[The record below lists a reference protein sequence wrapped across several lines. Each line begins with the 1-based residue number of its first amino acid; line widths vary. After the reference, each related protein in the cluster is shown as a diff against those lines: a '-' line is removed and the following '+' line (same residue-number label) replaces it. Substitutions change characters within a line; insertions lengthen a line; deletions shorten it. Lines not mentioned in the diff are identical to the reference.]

1 LRALLIYPEFPDTF
15 WSFKH
20 ALKFVGRK
28 AVSPPLGLLTIAP
41 MLPAAWEKRLIDM
54 NVARL
59 TDADLDWAEIVLIS
73 AMHVQ
78 QDSAREVLERCRAA
92 GVRTVA
98 GGPLFTMEP
107 DAFRDEVD
115 TIVLGEAEL
124 TLAPFLADL
133 AAGHPDSV
141 YMAEGHPELDTTPVP
156 AWELA
161 DLDQYDCMP
170 VQFSRGCPFAC
181 DFCNITSLL
190 GHRPRTKTGA
200 QIIAELD
207 ALYDA
212 GWRRSV
218 FFVDDNFIGNKA
230 VLKRDLL
237 PALIAWR
244 HSKPGLARRGMTFN
258 TEVSINLADDEALVA
273 LMVEAGFDK
282 AFIGIETPDDEG
294 LAECGKS
301 QNRRRDLLG
310 DVKKLQRA
318 GIRVD
323 AGFIVG
329 FDSDTPSVFQRQIEF
344 IQQSGIVTAMVGLLQ
359 APTGT
364 RLYARLKDEGRLL
377 GQSIGNNV
385 DMMTNILPKMGMDA
399 LRQGY
404 QQLMGHIYSPRYYT
418 ERVKTF
424 LREYRLP
431 KVRMP
436 VTKPEIQ
443 ALFRSIYQLGIKSED
458 RAHFWDLVTW
468 TLFRRPA
475 LLPLAVTLAI
485 YGHHFKTITEANIL

>member
-1 LRALLIYPEFPDTF
+1 MRALLIYPEFPDTF